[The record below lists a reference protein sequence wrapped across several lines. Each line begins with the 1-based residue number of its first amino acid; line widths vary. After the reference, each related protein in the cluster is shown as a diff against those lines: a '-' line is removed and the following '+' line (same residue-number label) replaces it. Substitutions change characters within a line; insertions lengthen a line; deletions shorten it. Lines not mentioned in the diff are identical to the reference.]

1 MRGYDDIKFVFFIFP
16 ILGKHRKHPGGRG
29 NAGGMHHHR
38 INFDKYHP
46 GYFGKVGMR
55 NFHMNR
61 NHTFCPTMNLD
72 TLWSLV
78 GEENM
83 DRAAKQ
89 ADKIPV
95 IDIVQYVSIKISCQ
109 KNFLLFLV
117 CVQMMTFFVRAV
129 LSKRTKLHT
138 IM

>member
-1 MRGYDDIKFVFFIFP
+1 
-16 ILGKHRKHPGGRG
+16 
-29 NAGGMHHHR
+29 
-38 INFDKYHP
+38 
-46 GYFGKVGMR
+46 
-55 NFHMNR
+55 MNR

-95 IDIVQYVSIKISCQ
+95 IDIVQYVSIEINSK
-109 KNFLLFLV
+109 KTFYYFL
-117 CVQMMTFFVRAV
+117 CVFKMMTFFVRAV

-138 IM
+138 IMQIVLI